1 MTHKDV
7 SETKTSAKAT
17 ARSYVSAYFS
27 TQADALSELAVAVA
41 EVAVFGHDLHES
53 LHTAPSLRSKEGS

>member
-1 MTHKDV
+1 MCPKRRRQLKLRLD
-7 SETKTSAKAT
+7 
-17 ARSYVSAYFS
+17 RMCLPILQ
-27 TQADALSELAVAVA
+27 QADALSELAVAVA